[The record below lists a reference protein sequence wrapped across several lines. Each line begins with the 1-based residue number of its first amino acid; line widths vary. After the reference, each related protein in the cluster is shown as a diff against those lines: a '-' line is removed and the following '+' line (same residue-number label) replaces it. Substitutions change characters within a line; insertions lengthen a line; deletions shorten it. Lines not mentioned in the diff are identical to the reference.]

1 MKLGSG
7 DFELDAID
15 LAILNLLQDNCKLP
29 LAKVG
34 EQVGLSAPSVIER
47 IKKLEDHGVITGY
60 RAVINARRVG
70 KDVTAFIGVSVGHPR
85 RIADFEQEVAK
96 LPEVL
101 ECHHVTGQHT
111 FLLKVKTEN
120 TSTLENLI
128 RAIRSIEGVER
139 TETMVV
145 LSTNMERTQIALP
158 LGDGAA
164 GANRRT
170 GRKGRPEASD
180 DDNKLVGGVS

>member
-1 MKLGSG
+1 MKFGNGEL
-7 DFELDAID
+7 ELDAID
-15 LAILNLLQDNCKLP
+15 LAILALLQENCKLP
-29 LAKVG
+29 LAKIG

-47 IKKLEDHGVITGY
+47 VKKLEDHGIIRGY
-60 RAVINARRVG
+60 RAVLDARRLG
-70 KDVTAFIGVSVGHPR
+70 KDVTAFIGVCMGDAK
-85 RIADFEQEVAK
+85 RIGDFEQEVAK

-120 TSTLENLI
+120 TSTLERLI
-128 RAIRSIEGVER
+128 RAIRSIAGVER

-158 LGDGAA
+158 VEAEA
-164 GANRRT
+164 GGGGRRA
-170 GRKGRPEASD
+170 GRKHRSGPRPVNESMQE
-180 DDNKLVGGVS
+180 G